1 MYKYLDTISL
11 CAYVSPLKEVVL
23 RKLQILERSFEKDSD
38 IAACKEDF
46 IPGFFFAYFTLV
58 RKYVNYRQVY
68 TCLSEFK
75 TE

>member
-1 MYKYLDTISL
+1 MYKYLDTISM

-46 IPGFFFAYFTLV
+46 TPVFFSLISLLLE
-58 RKYVNYRQVY
+58 NM
-68 TCLSEFK
+68 
-75 TE
+75 